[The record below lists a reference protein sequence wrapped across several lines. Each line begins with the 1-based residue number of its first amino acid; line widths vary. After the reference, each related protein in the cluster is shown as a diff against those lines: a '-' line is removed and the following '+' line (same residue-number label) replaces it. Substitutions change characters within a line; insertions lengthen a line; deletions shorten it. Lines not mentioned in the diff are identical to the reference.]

1 VKLNSTLRCAALLI
15 ALASVSF
22 AIPLQSKD
30 SLGQGEVRVLRPDS
44 RGTHLTF
51 TAQKNDFV
59 RIHLRSLGCLYT
71 GRISSASNSFL
82 LPFQNLEDYDYKWVS
97 FVTAGK
103 GSYDLELVSTSPCG
117 VEVEILEISPGTS
130 ASQLRAQSYN
140 RLSVANSHFNA
151 GKQGSLKD
159 LAAAST
165 LFTRSADYFH
175 SINDGEGEAWALNG
189 QAAVLAYQ
197 GQSKK
202 AVEVYRRAV
211 ALAEPFAIERSAPIL
226 FGLADTLT
234 NTGDYEEAHKLL
246 STTVEVTHKSGDL
259 HLSSNA
265 IEDLAIVLIF
275 TGKPSDSLPLHDEA
289 MVEAKKTR
297 DNLSVAVIE
306 GDIGLSY
313 QAMGDFVSALRYYEQ
328 AYNAKR
334 SLSDRKEEAGTLQ
347 NICNIFSSR
356 GELGKA
362 RDCFRRSLEL
372 SRLVGDVSGEALALS
387 SMADALTA
395 VGQFQEARRYYERA
409 IPMQEAA
416 GDEASLAAT
425 LENLGL
431 IYFQTSD
438 YPKALE
444 LYNRSLQINQ
454 KIGSP
459 RGQAEVRVGI
469 ARAFVALGDHSQAM
483 SFFKDALQNSRD
495 AEDRSAEAEVLASL
509 GLLYEEIND
518 SVSALPLLDEASKLD
533 TEAEDPYGRAYV
545 LTAMGR
551 AYSSVGD
558 VDKAKNCFQEAL
570 QLALKLDNPLRQA
583 IIYNAVGK
591 SDLDRGRPDEA
602 MVQFRTALWLTHQ
615 HGAKAEEATTLGN
628 LMLAYQ
634 QKKNP
639 GLAIFYGKQSV
650 NILQALRVS
659 LDSLDKRLRGSFI
672 KSKEEVY
679 RNLAENLVAQGR
691 LPEAEAVIRMLKEE
705 EFSNYTTR
713 DANTSDKHQPVVE
726 NESELKNEKLYLE
739 VSNKIAVIS
748 ARKSALESKKNR
760 TPAEDEELSKLGPE
774 LEAANTHFQNFLDAL
789 EDEFLSSGRGAEPVR
804 AVREGQ
810 GLMEDLKSIGDNTV
824 ALYTLVGE
832 DKLRLIIISP
842 DIQIAREYPISRE
855 ELMRRIISYRA
866 VLQDPTLDDRT
877 LGKQLYDVM
886 IGPIASDL
894 KTLGAKTLMWSL
906 DGPLRYVP
914 VSALFDG
921 NAYLLESYKSVI
933 FTPASEA
940 RFKDSVSATWT
951 GVGFGVTQHIGD
963 FAALPEVRTEL
974 QGIFNEAGSSTGV
987 MRGKIYLDQTFTRNS
1002 LAVALRERKPPVV
1015 HIASHFQFN
1024 GGNDSTSF
1032 LLLGNGEHL
1041 TLRDIR
1047 NASQMFR
1054 GVDILTLSA
1063 CNTAMGTSNS
1073 DGREV
1078 EGFAVIAQRQG
1089 AKAVIATLWHVE
1101 DRTTSDLMR
1110 NFYQTRMNSPNSSK
1124 LDALTT
1130 AQLSILH
1137 RKDYRGVGQQEH
1149 PFFWA
1154 PFELIGNWK

>member
-1 VKLNSTLRCAALLI
+1 MPFRNS
-15 ALASVSF
+15 
-22 AIPLQSKD
+22 
-30 SLGQGEVRVLRPDS
+30 
-44 RGTHLTF
+44 
-51 TAQKNDFV
+51 
-59 RIHLRSLGCLYT
+59 
-71 GRISSASNSFL
+71 
-82 LPFQNLEDYDYKWVS
+82 EDYEYKWVS
-97 FVTAGK
+97 FVAASNGL
-103 GSYDLELVSTSPCG
+103 YDLELISTSSCG
-117 VEVEILEISPGTS
+117 VQVEIREISPGTS
-130 ASQLRAQSYN
+130 ASSLRAQSYN
-140 RLSVANSHFNA
+140 RLSVASSHFKA
-151 GKQGSLKD
+151 GKQGSPKD
-159 LAAAST
+159 LAAASM
-165 LFTRSADYFH
+165 LFTRSANYFH

-202 AVEVYRRAV
+202 AVEVYREAIS
-211 ALAEPFAIERSAPIL
+211 LSDPSAIERNAPII

-246 STTVEVTHKSGDL
+246 STTVEVTHRSGDL
-259 HLSSNA
+259 HISSNA

-275 TGKPSDSLPLHDEA
+275 TGKPNDSLSLHNEA
-289 MVEAKKTR
+289 MIEARKSR
-297 DNLSVAVIE
+297 DNLTVAVIE

-313 QAMGDFVSALRYYEQ
+313 EAMGDFDKALLHYGQ
-328 AYNAKR
+328 AYSAKKI
-334 SLSDRKEEAGTLQ
+334 LSDRKEEAGSLQ
-347 NICNIFSSR
+347 NIGDVYKSR

-362 RDCFRRSLEL
+362 RACFERSLEL
-372 SRLVGDVSGEALALS
+372 SRLVGDVSGEAVALTS
-387 SMADALTA
+387 LADAMTA

-409 IPMQEAA
+409 IPMQEAT

-431 IYFQTSD
+431 IYFQSSD

-469 ARAFVALGDHSQAM
+469 ARAFVALGDYSQAM
-483 SFFKDALQNSRD
+483 SFYKDALQNSRD
-495 AEDRSAEAEVLASL
+495 AEDKSAEAEVLASL
-509 GLLYEEIND
+509 GLLYEEMND
-518 SVSALPLLDEASKLD
+518 PVSALPLLEKASKLD

-558 VDKAKNCFQEAL
+558 LDKAKASFQEAL
-570 QLALKLDNPLRQA
+570 DLALKLNNPLREA

-591 SDLDRGRPDEA
+591 SDLNAGRPDEA
-602 MVQFRTALWLTHQ
+602 IVQFKRALWLTHQ

-659 LDSLDKRLRGSFI
+659 LDSLDKRVRGSFI
-672 KSKEEVY
+672 RSKEEIY
-679 RNLAENLVAQGR
+679 RDLAENLIAQGR

-705 EFSNYTTR
+705 EFANYTTR
-713 DANTSDKHQPVVE
+713 DANTSAKHQPMGE
-726 NESELKNEKLYLE
+726 NENELKNEKLYLE
-739 VSNKIAVIS
+739 ISNKIAAIS
-748 ARKSALESKKNR
+748 NQKSVLESKKDR
-760 TPAEDEELSKLGPE
+760 TPAEDEELSKLASQ
-774 LEAANTHFQNFLDAL
+774 LEAANAHFQNFLDAL
-789 EDEFLSSGRGAEPVR
+789 EDEFRSSDRGADPVR
-804 AVREGQ
+804 SVREGQ
-810 GLMEDLKSIGDNTV
+810 GLMEDLKSIGENTV
-824 ALYTLVGE
+824 AVYTLVGE
-832 DKLRLIIISP
+832 EKLRLIIISP

-855 ELMRRIISYRA
+855 ELTRRIISYRA
-866 VLQDPTLDDRT
+866 VLQDPRLDDRP
-877 LGKQLYDVM
+877 LGEQLYDVM

-894 KTLGAKTLMWSL
+894 KSLGAKTLMWSL

-933 FTPASEA
+933 FTPASEP
-940 RFKDSVSATWT
+940 RFKDPASATWT
-951 GVGFGVTQHIGD
+951 GVGFGVTQQIGD
-963 FAALPEVRTEL
+963 FDALPEVRTEL
-974 QGIFNEAGSSTGV
+974 QGIFNEAGRSTGI
-987 MRGKIYLDQTFTRNS
+987 MRGKIYLDQTFTRKS
-1002 LAVALRERKPPVV
+1002 LETALKERTPPVV

-1063 CNTAMGTSNS
+1063 CNTAMGTSNG

-1089 AKAVIATLWHVE
+1089 AKAIIATLWRVE
-1101 DRTTSDLMR
+1101 DRTTSDFMR
-1110 NFYQTRMNSPNSSK
+1110 NFYETRVNSPNSSK

-1137 RKDYRGVGQQEH
+1137 RKDRKGVGEQEH